1 MKKIKDLTLQI
12 AREFNPERIILFGS
26 YAYGQPGND
35 SDVDILVV
43 LPFKGK
49 PVRKAIEIRNK
60 VNAVVPLDL
69 IVRTPE
75 QVAERLAQN
84 DWFMREI
91 VERGRTL
98 YEANH
103 VGEKIVGGIK
113 QEPAKWATGA

>member
-1 MKKIKDLTLQI
+1 VDRIPEGVKTMVEMKRIRDLTSQI
-12 AREFNPERIILFGS
+12 ARAFSPDRIILFGS
-26 YAYGQPGND
+26 HAYGQPSDN

-60 VNAVVPLDL
+60 VNARMPLDL

-75 QVAERLAQN
+75 HLAERLAQN

-91 VERGRTL
+91 VEKGRTL
-98 YEANH
+98 YESNN
-103 VGEKIVGGIK
+103 K
-113 QEPAKWATGA
+113 

>member
-1 MKKIKDLTLQI
+1 MVEMKKITELTSQI
-12 AREFNPERIILFGS
+12 VRAFNPDKIILFGS
-26 YAYGQPGND
+26 HAYGQASSD

-49 PVRKAIEIRNK
+49 PVRKAIEIRNR
-60 VNAVVPLDL
+60 VNAELPLDL

-75 QVAERLAQN
+75 QLADRLSQN
-84 DWFMREI
+84 DWFIREI

-103 VGEKIVGGIK
+103 
-113 QEPAKWATGA
+113 Q

>member
-1 MKKIKDLTLQI
+1 MVEMKRIRDLSSQI
-12 AREFNPERIILFGS
+12 AREFSPDKIILFGS
-26 YAYGQPGND
+26 HAYGQPGND

-43 LPFKGK
+43 LPFEGK
-49 PVRKAIEIRNK
+49 PVRKAIEIRNR
-60 VNAVVPLDL
+60 VNAGMPLDL

-75 QVAERLAQN
+75 QLAERLAQN

-103 VGEKIVGGIK
+103 
-113 QEPAKWATGA
+113 Q

>member
-1 MKKIKDLTLQI
+1 MVEMNEIRDLTAQI
-12 AREFNPERIILFGS
+12 AREFSPDRIILFGS

-43 LPFKGK
+43 LPFTGK

-60 VNAVVPLDL
+60 VSGGVPLDL

-75 QVAERLAQN
+75 QVADRVAQN

-91 VERGRTL
+91 LERGHTL

-103 VGEKIVGGIK
+103 
-113 QEPAKWATGA
+113 Q

>member
-1 MKKIKDLTLQI
+1 MVEMKRIKDLTSQI

-26 YAYGQPGND
+26 YAYGQPGED

-49 PVRKAIEIRNK
+49 PVRKAIEIRNRINPGIP
-60 VNAVVPLDL
+60 VDL

-75 QVAERLAQN
+75 HVAERMANN

-91 VERGRTL
+91 VEKGRTL

-103 VGEKIVGGIK
+103 E
-113 QEPAKWATGA
+113 

>member
-1 MKKIKDLTLQI
+1 MRTFRTSPEGNRNGGHMANLKEIDELTARI
-12 AREFNPERIILFGS
+12 ASEFSPDRIILFGS
-26 YAYGQPGND
+26 HAYGQPGND

-43 LPFKGK
+43 LPFDGK

-60 VNAVVPLDL
+60 VNAAMPLDL

-75 QVAERLAQN
+75 QLAERLAQN
-84 DWFMREI
+84 DWFIRDI

-103 VGEKIVGGIK
+103 K
-113 QEPAKWATGA
+113 

>member
-1 MKKIKDLTLQI
+1 MAEMKEIEDLTSQI
-12 AREFNPERIILFGS
+12 AREFGPDKIILFGS
-26 YAYGQPGND
+26 HAYGQPDDD

-60 VNAVVPLDL
+60 LTVSMPLDL
-69 IVRTPE
+69 IVRTP
-75 QVAERLAQN
+75 QQLADRLDQN

-98 YEANH
+98 YEANNR
-103 VGEKIVGGIK
+103 
-113 QEPAKWATGA
+113 